1 MRERFNRFMA
11 GRYGADQLTKFL
23 VISSLVLIVASRFI
37 RLALLQFGAFGLL
50 IFAYYRMFSRKI
62 GDRVEE
68 NQIYMIKRNKV
79 VSKFNKT
86 KNKAKGIKDYKYF
99 KCNNCNQEIRVP
111 RKKGKIKI
119 ICPRCKNEMIK
130 KT

>member
-1 MRERFNRFMA
+1 MA

-23 VISSLVLIVASRFI
+23 VILSLVLIVASKFI
-37 RLALLQFGAFGLL
+37 RLAVLQFGAFGLL

-62 GDRVEE
+62 KERIEE
-68 NQIYMIKRNKV
+68 NQIYLSKRNKI

-99 KCNNCNQEIRVP
+99 NCDNCKQEIRVP

-119 ICPRCKNEMIK
+119 ICPKCKNEMIK